1 MSRKTT
7 APMQALLANHESLTR
22 YWATKTHSHDGE
34 LVSDVYREGMLTG
47 LNIMLE
53 SALHNAKCYH
63 GFRYVRF
70 ERTHNE
76 HMAAALAVDGWITMN
91 NFKDMAHS
99 TPVSQELSSLE
110 EQTRQYFSA
119 V

>member
-7 APMQALLANHESLTR
+7 LQMQALLSNHESMTR
-22 YWATKTHSHDGE
+22 YWATKETGHDGE
-34 LVSDVYREGMLTG
+34 PVSDVFREGVLTG

-70 ERTHNE
+70 ERTTNE
-76 HMAAALAVDGWITMN
+76 HMAKALAVDGWITMN

-119 V
+119 T